1 MARLCLRRYA
11 EEEEKEEAGGTG
23 NKAGVLLAVA

>member
-11 EEEEKEEAGGTG
+11 EEEEEGEAGGTVDR
-23 NKAGVLLAVA
+23 AGVLLAVA